1 MRAGT
6 GTWRSLSTPQR
17 WSTARFLVEQEG
29 TESSFQTMAEVIEG
43 WPHLDGATPTRA
55 RAERI
60 AAFEPGPGDVF
71 LISLKAGGVGLDLP
85 AADYVIH
92 IDSWWNPRA
101 LSCQLN
107 ALRLALRPMGIVL
120 TRERSARRR
129 IRNHARAR
137 RVPESCVER
146 VDGSRRNRRN
156 PPPGLSHEPL
166 RDFGRRQCL
175 SPTGRHA
182 VWTRVIVPAPF
193 VDPVARPAPTRRANV
208 RSPREFLPTF

>member
-1 MRAGT
+1 
-6 GTWRSLSTPQR
+6 
-17 WSTARFLVEQEG
+17 
-29 TESSFQTMAEVIEG
+29 MAEVIEG

-55 RAERI
+55 RAERM

-101 LSCQLN
+101 LSRQLN

-137 RVPESCVER
+137 RVPKSCVER

-175 SPTGRHA
+175 SPTGRHT
-182 VWTRVIVPAPF
+182 VGTRVIVPAPN
-193 VDPVARPAPTRRANV
+193 VTRHSTV
-208 RSPREFLPTF
+208 RSSRRVGMTPRAQSALLGRASRQRPESGAFNIPRVR